1 MKISVSNPENC
12 PFRHDVLWDNEYYG
26 ESYCKLTEK
35 TEVSCEELRSNGC
48 CPLQKKGSATVI
60 WGIQNEKDSESDTK
74 SRREKIDAEFKKTR
88 DHIIT
93 NCLKDTADCDTFCS
107 AILQGG
113 FLLAGQREA
122 MLAFLP
128 EEDHEYI
135 RQTMTHYRESLC
147 SEILDIAEK
156 KGWV

>member
-1 MKISVSNPENC
+1 MKLTVSSPEEC
-12 PFRHDVLWDNEYYG
+12 PFRKMHYVSQYFRYQKCFLV
-26 ESYCKLTEK
+26 EK
-35 TEVSCEELRSNGC
+35 PEGC
-48 CPLQKKGSATVI
+48 LILCSENRCPLQKKGSATVI
-60 WGIQNEKDSESDTK
+60 WDIQNEKDSESDTQ
-74 SRREKIDAEFKKTR
+74 SRREKIDAEFKKTL
-88 DHIIT
+88 DNIIT

-135 RQTMTHYRESLC
+135 RRTMTHYRESLC

>member
-1 MKISVSNPENC
+1 MIQKIRDLISRIKGEPESEEISEEWKQLLEDM
-12 PFRHDVLWDNEYYG
+12 PISMGDLLYLMMR
-26 ESYCKLTEK
+26 ESMVDTYAKYAYPEEQQK
-35 TEVSCEELRSNGC
+35 T
-48 CPLQKKGSATVI
+48 
-60 WGIQNEKDSESDTK
+60 ESDTQ

-88 DHIIT
+88 DHIVA

-135 RQTMTHYRESLC
+135 RRTMTHYRESLC

>member
-1 MKISVSNPENC
+1 MKLTVLTPEEC
-12 PFRHDVLWDNEYYG
+12 PFRKIHY
-26 ESYCKLTEK
+26 ESQLYWYEK
-35 TEVSCEELRSNGC
+35 CLFLEKPEACLVVCSENR

-60 WGIQNEKDSESDTK
+60 WSIQNEKDSESDTQ